1 MMSDNVNS
9 PSHYQMAGLN
19 IEVIDVIRSV
29 LGDEKFE
36 GYCRGNVI
44 KYILRADKKNE
55 IEDLKKAR
63 VYLNWEIES
72 KEKSQTY
79 KETNQEKVEEM
90 KVFIPTSINSGDY
103 ECKPYKVTLKG

>member
-1 MMSDNVNS
+1 MSDNVNS

-55 IEDLKKAR
+55 IEDLKKVR

-79 KETNQEKVEEM
+79 KETCQEKVEEM